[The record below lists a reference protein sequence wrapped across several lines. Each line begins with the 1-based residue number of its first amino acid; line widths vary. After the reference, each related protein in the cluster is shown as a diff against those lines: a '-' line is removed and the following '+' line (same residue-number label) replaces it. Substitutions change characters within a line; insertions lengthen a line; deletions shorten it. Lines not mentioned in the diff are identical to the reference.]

1 MSLQNKG
8 ILIQAGLGAVL
19 VTVVMIPF
27 QSLTPLALYSP
38 MLILPVM
45 LFFTLQAPPRA
56 LLGMFLSFV
65 FGVAWGA
72 VFLAVQSALPG
83 VPLELVMGIGVACV
97 IFLVLAVHPL
107 VFGRT
112 PLGMVPAVLLGV
124 VETLL
129 VTNLSVLLPD
139 GAPVPNLRWLVVIF
153 GYGCVMTLILVL
165 VQDKIIGALLGAQW
179 RSAPTDG
186 RRAPRSRPP
195 RRCVRP
201 PSDGLIRRG

>member
-1 MSLQNKG
+1 MSVQTNV
-8 ILIQAGLGAVL
+8 ILVQAVLGAVL
-19 VTVVMIPF
+19 ITVFMIPF
-27 QSLTPLALYSP
+27 QASTPFALYRP
-38 MLILPVM
+38 MVILPV
-45 LFFTLQAPPRA
+45 LLYFALRASPHA
-56 LLGMFLSFV
+56 LLGMFLGFTC
-65 FGVAWGA
+65 GVAGGEA
-72 VFLAVQSALPG
+72 FLVVKNALPE

-139 GAPVPNLRWLVVIF
+139 GAPVPNLPWLVVIF
-153 GYGCVMTLILVL
+153 GYGCVMTLILIL

-179 RSAPTDG
+179 RSAPTDE
-186 RRAPRSRPP
+186 APSSQIPP
-195 RRCVRP
+195 TPPVRP
-201 PSDGLIRRG
+201 SPRPTA

>member
-19 VTVVMIPF
+19 LTVLMIPF

-65 FGVAWGA
+65 GGVAWGA
-72 VFLAVQSALPG
+72 AFLAVQSALPG

-139 GAPVPNLRWLVVIF
+139 GAPVPNLPWLVVIF

-179 RSAPTDG
+179 RSAPTDE
-186 RRAPRSRPP
+186 APSSQIPP
-195 RRCVRP
+195 TPPVRP
-201 PSDGLIRRG
+201 SPRPTA